1 MTMHETLVSA
11 LAAGYEKIVAWGDI
25 LDRINV
31 YPVPDGDTGRNLVM
45 TLSALRNH
53 WHDEERLG
61 REILLTARGNSGNIA
76 ARFLAGFLGC
86 EDLFSLP
93 ASVEAGRDLAYKAV
107 SDPQPGTMLSFF
119 DTFAESMRR
128 RPPEK
133 TGAWV
138 GAVVHDLEASVKAT
152 TQQLRELR
160 EAGVVD
166 SGALGMLVFFHPLLN
181 ILAGREARGSG
192 FTEELKSFFSLS
204 GTWKEQKPHGYC
216 LDVVLK
222 LDQTEQDV
230 VRHLVEVGES
240 VVAMPEGDYLKLHLH
255 TIDRETVKHCLAAHG
270 SILIWDE
277 DDLAEQTLH
286 FSKPERQPAIHV
298 MTDAAGA
305 MTRETAQALG
315 ISLLN
320 SYVTVGNRCLPES
333 YLSPSHL
340 FEAMKGE
347 VPVSTSQAS
356 IAERYECYSKAL
368 KLHDRVLY
376 LCVGSFF
383 TGNYSAVM
391 GWKAENDPEDRMI
404 VIDTGLASGKLGLA
418 ARATA
423 EFSLFAGDASA
434 AVAFASAAIRH
445 VEEYIFLDRLQF
457 LAAGGRMSKSGAF
470 FGDILHIKP
479 IVSPYPDGVRKMGVA
494 RSTKEQVKFAFR
506 RLEKDLTREQRATL
520 LLEYTDN
527 REWLEEEIK
536 PEIEGRFPRARVIM
550 QVMSMTSA
558 VHMGPGT
565 WGIAFLPDDSV
576 QAKSDV

>member
-1 MTMHETLVSA
+1 MHETLMNA
-11 LAAGYEKIVAWGDI
+11 LAAGYERIVAWADI

-45 TLSALRNH
+45 TLSALRNP
-53 WHDEERLG
+53 WHAKETLS

-76 ARFLAGFLGC
+76 GRFLAGFLGC

-107 SDPQPGTMLSFF
+107 PDPQPGTMLSFF
-119 DTFAESMRR
+119 DTFAESMKRN
-128 RPPEK
+128 PPEK

-138 GAVVHDLEASVKAT
+138 DAVIHDLEASVKAT
-152 TQQLRELR
+152 TQQLPELR

-166 SGALGMLVFFHPLLN
+166 SGALGMLVFFDPLLN

-204 GTWKEQKPHGYC
+204 GTWKEQKLHGYC

-222 LDQTEQDV
+222 LGQEEEDIT
-230 VRHLVEVGES
+230 RHLLAVGES
-240 VVAMPEGDYLKLHLH
+240 VVAMPDGNCLKLHLH
-255 TIDRETVKHCLAAHG
+255 TLDREKAKQGLAAHG
-270 SILIWDE
+270 SILNWAE
-277 DDLAEQTLH
+277 DDLAEQSAH
-286 FSKPERQPAIHV
+286 FGKPEKQPAIHV

-305 MTRETAQALG
+305 MTRETARALG

-356 IAERYECYSKAL
+356 IAERHECYSKVL
-368 KLHDRVLY
+368 KLHGRVLY

-391 GWKAENDPEDRMI
+391 GWKAVNDPEDRMI
-404 VIDTGLASGKLGLA
+404 VIDTGLASGKLGLV

-423 EFSLFAGDASA
+423 EFSLFAGDASEV
-434 AVAFASAAIRH
+434 VAFARTAIQR
-445 VEEYIFLDRLQF
+445 VKEYIFLDRLQF

-470 FGDILHIKP
+470 LGDILHIKP
-479 IVSPYPDGVRKMGVA
+479 IISPYPDGVRKMGVV
-494 RSTKEQVKFAFR
+494 RNTKEQVRFAFK
-506 RLEKDLTREQRATL
+506 RLEESLTRDRQATL

-527 REWLEEEIK
+527 REWLEKEIK
-536 PEIEGRFPRARVIM
+536 PEIEARFPRVTVIT
-550 QVMSMTSA
+550 QIMSMTSA
-558 VHMGPGT
+558 VHMGPGA
-565 WGIAFLPDDSV
+565 WGIAFLPDHPG
-576 QAKSDV
+576 QAGSDA